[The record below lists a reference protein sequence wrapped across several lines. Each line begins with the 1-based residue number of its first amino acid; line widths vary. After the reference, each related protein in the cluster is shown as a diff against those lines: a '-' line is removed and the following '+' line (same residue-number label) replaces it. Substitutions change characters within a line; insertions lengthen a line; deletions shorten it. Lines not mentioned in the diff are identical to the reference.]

1 MGGNVGPN
9 MSKRLA
15 IFRRGPIVPRRRQGI
30 LSGILLGLGAFIFF
44 FLEEGTGLLSGGQL
58 VSYISN
64 EQFLFLS
71 VLEFLLIAAI
81 LIIAYA
87 GYRTTTNW
95 GWLAVALIMAV
106 GNTIAVLFNCSEI
119 VYKDTVIY
127 TFGAIEK
134 ARFIILGIL
143 NAGFFF
149 VAFSVVPRIITTSFW
164 IRLLYRVIVALA
176 LISMLFSFLDE
187 FDLWKTFFETWKL
200 SGSFGSFY
208 HNKNIFATVIF
219 FGFCAEALLLARTPR
234 WWRWILFLFLAVCQ
248 VPLVSRTQ
256 SLLTLAMVII
266 VPILCYARSLSAHKI
281 RNNVALG
288 LILAGIVGVIIFLS
302 LPTREGNSILLTLMA
317 DFFHSII
324 TTGGNTLTARVEIAE
339 RIFNFVN
346 SSGPLGTAFGLGF
359 KSSLYCYCGWMNGG
373 VHASTPVDGEYIYSF
388 LAGGWVGAVLEFVV
402 WIAVLIVILR
412 AMNKGLKEGAVSLT
426 LWCIFGIRSFVEMSG
441 LLYFESFSMGVYAVV
456 ALTPLCYNFL
466 HDHKELNQTIA
477 ASLATPVREKQVRI
491 NPPFTSLRRVLCLS
505 SIAVSIAL
513 MAISVQK
520 EPLSAANLSSI
531 FGIIVFGFL
540 GTALFTTFDYKKERI
555 AGKILSSIGGL
566 LVFFLGFF
574 GSLFI
579 PAPLNALLV
588 IAIAVIFLAVLS
600 YMRLMPNLLDY
611 IALYFP
617 FVAVVSL
624 SLIFAEVGLLYL
636 EADGFFWLTSLGTLM
651 ALWTIVYLLSPVR
664 LFNSGFDRTLLSL
677 EDSFDR
683 WTVVNE
689 AKMED
694 LYFRK
699 VIRKNTL
706 PFRRKRS

>member
-1 MGGNVGPN
+1 MGDNLRPN

-15 IFRRGPIVPRRRQGI
+15 LFRRGPIVPHRRQGI
-30 LSGILLGLGAFIFF
+30 LSGILLGLAAFIFF
-44 FLEEGTGLLSGGQL
+44 FLEEGTGLLNGGQL

-95 GWLAVALIMAV
+95 GWLAVALIMAA
-106 GNTIAVLFNCSEI
+106 GNTVAVLLNCSEI
-119 VYKDTVIY
+119 VYRDSVIY
-127 TFGAIEK
+127 TFGAVEK

-149 VAFSVVPRIITTSFW
+149 VAFSVVPRIVTASFW
-164 IRLLYRVIVALA
+164 IRLLYRVIIALA
-176 LISMLFSFLDE
+176 LVSMLFSFLDE
-187 FDLWKTFFETWKL
+187 FELWKTFFETWEL
-200 SGSFGSFY
+200 NGSFGSFY
-208 HNKNIFATVIF
+208 HNKNIFATVVF

-234 WWRWILFLFLAVCQ
+234 WWRWILFLVLAVCQ

-256 SLLTLAMVII
+256 SLLTLGMVII
-266 VPILCYARSLSAHKI
+266 IPILCYARSLSAHKI
-281 RNNVALG
+281 RNNVLLALVLFSVVG
-288 LILAGIVGVIIFLS
+288 AIVFLAI
-302 LPTREGNSILLTLMA
+302 PNREGNSVLLTLMA

-339 RIFNFVN
+339 RIFDFVN

-359 KSSLYCYCGWMNGG
+359 KSSLYCYCGWMNGS

-388 LAGGWVGAVLEFVV
+388 LAGGWVGAILEFIV
-402 WIAVLIVILR
+402 WIAILIAILR

-466 HDHKELNQTIA
+466 HNHKELNQSIA
-477 ASLATPVREKQVRI
+477 ASLATPVRDKQTRI

-505 SIAVSIAL
+505 SLAVSIAL
-513 MAISVQK
+513 MVISVQN
-520 EPLSAANLSSI
+520 EPLSPANLSSI
-531 FGIIVFGFL
+531 FGIVVFSFL
-540 GTALFTTFDYKKERI
+540 GTAPLSAFDYPNGG
-555 AGKILSSIGGL
+555 AWGKILASIGGL
-566 LVFFLGFF
+566 LTFFLGFF

-588 IAIAVIFLAVLS
+588 LAVAVIFLAIMA
-600 YMRLMPNLLDY
+600 YARLLPNIWNY
-611 IALYFP
+611 VAVYFP
-617 FVAVVSL
+617 FVLVVSL

-636 EADGFFWLTSLGTLM
+636 ESDGFFWLTSIETLA

-683 WTVVNE
+683 WSVVNE

-699 VIRKNTL
+699 VIRKKPL
-706 PFRRKRS
+706 PFRRKSS

>member
-1 MGGNVGPN
+1 MGDNLRPN

-15 IFRRGPIVPRRRQGI
+15 LFRRGPIVPRRRQGI

-44 FLEEGTGLLSGGQL
+44 FLEEGTGLLSGSQL

-119 VYKDTVIY
+119 VYKDAVIY

-200 SGSFGSFY
+200 NGSFGSFY

-266 VPILCYARSLSAHKI
+266 VPILCYARSFSAHKI

-288 LILAGIVGVIIFLS
+288 LILAGIVGVIVFLS

-324 TTGGNTLTARVEIAE
+324 TTGGNTLTARAEIAE

-373 VHASTPVDGEYIYSF
+373 VHASTPIDGEYIYSF
-388 LAGGWVGAVLEFVV
+388 LAGGWVGAILEFVV

-412 AMNKGLKEGAVSLT
+412 VMNKGLKEGAVSLI
-426 LWCIFGIRSFVEMSG
+426 LWCIFGIRSF
-441 LLYFESFSMGVYAVV
+441 
-456 ALTPLCYNFL
+456 
-466 HDHKELNQTIA
+466 DHKELNQTIA

-491 NPPFTSLRRVLCLS
+491 NPPFTSLRRALCLS
-505 SIAVSIAL
+505 SIAVSIVL
-513 MAISVQK
+513 MVISVQK
-520 EPLSAANLSSI
+520 DPLSAANLSSI
-531 FGIIVFGFL
+531 FGIIVFAFL
-540 GTALFTTFDYKKERI
+540 GTALFATFDYKKERI
-555 AGKILSSIGGL
+555 AGKILSNIGGL

-579 PAPLNALLV
+579 PAPMNALLV
-588 IAIAVIFLAVLS
+588 ITIAVVFLAVLS

-624 SLIFAEVGLLYL
+624 SLIFAEIGLLYL

-664 LFNSGFDRTLLSL
+664 LFNSGLDRTFLSM

-683 WTVVNE
+683 WSLVNE

-699 VIRKNTL
+699 VIRKKPL
-706 PFRRKRS
+706 PFRRKSS